1 MCGPWLRFSLRQT
14 WTAGRT
20 ASGDFDIHMLMK
32 PIIPFASISFVLLGL
47 AACDSKVESSR
58 KEALGSKADAIENK
72 ADTVR
77 KDSKTDATNLS
88 KQAAMDAD
96 AAKNAATANAEAEK
110 KAAEAN
116 AERVRKAGEQ
126 AAKDLEN
133 KAKEIRE
140 QK

>member
-1 MCGPWLRFSLRQT
+1 MCVPWLRFSLGQM
-14 WTAGRT
+14 WTAGGL
-20 ASGDFDIHMLMK
+20 ASGDFDTHMLMK
-32 PIIPFASISFVLLGL
+32 PIITFTSLSFVLLGF

-58 KEALGSKADAIENK
+58 KEALGSKADALENK

-77 KDSKTDATNLS
+77 KDSKTDAANLS

-96 AAKNAATANAEAEK
+96 ATKNAAKANVEVEK
-110 KAAEAN
+110 KAAEAT
-116 AERVRKAGEQ
+116 AETVRKSGEQ

-133 KAKEIRE
+133 KAKETRE